1 MKVSRNFAVC
11 ALLLLVP
18 HSIQGQTMRSFVDDH
33 GVEHTTSK
41 EKPTFLAR
49 ARFAL
54 FFHHYGAG
62 TDQIAAVCKCHD

>member
-1 MKVSRNFAVC
+1 
-11 ALLLLVP
+11 
-18 HSIQGQTMRSFVDDH
+18 MRSFVDDH